1 MTEAQIKPTVN
12 DLICFDDRRL
22 RLIGIPILAF
32 LVQVLFFGKSL
43 YLIFIETYGY
53 EFIQSLV
60 FTIAYWEGGRQVVL
74 QIRRKYQDPRLTLT
88 RNIRQLI
95 WVTLWAIVVS
105 IVLGAIFNYISPYAA
120 PDAMRRG
127 LIAGITTTYIIVSF
141 YEIAYIY
148 SLWYQTQ
155 MEKEQYKKDAIQA
168 QLHGLRAQVNPHFLF
183 NSLNSL
189 IYLIPEDQDKAVHFV
204 QKLSNVYRYILET
217 RDTELISVREEL
229 RFLEA
234 YRFLLKV
241 RFEDNLSVHID
252 IPESY
257 QEHLI
262 LPLSL
267 QLLLENAIKHNII
280 STANPLE
287 INLRVHKEYL
297 EIQNNLQKKNSPM
310 ESTGTGLE
318 NVRRR
323 YQFFTPKAIVV
334 QETTENFIVRIPLLS
349 PIHVK

>member
-1 MTEAQIKPTVN
+1 M
-12 DLICFDDRRL
+12 
-22 RLIGIPILAF
+22 
-32 LVQVLFFGKSL
+32 
-43 YLIFIETYGY
+43 
-53 EFIQSLV
+53 V

-74 QIRRKYQDPRLTLT
+74 QIRRRYQDPQETFT
-88 RNIRQLI
+88 RNIWQLL
-95 WVTLWAIVVS
+95 WVTLWAVVVS
-105 IVLGAIFNYISPYAA
+105 IFLGATFNYVFPYTA
-120 PDAMRRG
+120 PDALRRG
-127 LIAGITTTYIIVSF
+127 LIAGLTTTYIIVSF

-148 SLWYQTQ
+148 NIWHRTQ

-189 IYLIPEDQDKAVHFV
+189 IYLIPEDQKKAVHFV

-229 RFLEA
+229 SFLEA

-241 RFEDNLSVHID
+241 RFEENLSVHID
-252 IPESY
+252 IPEAY

-280 STANPLE
+280 SDANPLA
-287 INLRVHKEYL
+287 INLKVHKEYL
-297 EIQNNLQKKNSPM
+297 EIRNNLQKKSSPM

-323 YQFFTPKAIVV
+323 YQFFTPKTVVV
-334 QETTENFIVRIPLLS
+334 QETAENFTVRIPLLS
-349 PIHVK
+349 PIHEK